1 MYDIFEKLCEEKG
14 VTPYRVAKE
23 IGWTTGAISGWKK
36 GRYNPKIDKLQKV
49 AEYFGVPVE
58 YLMTGEYP
66 EKESSSGEKY
76 YFSDETAQLAQAVFE
91 DPSLRI
97 LFDAARDARQ
107 EDILMMADLLRKLK
121 ATNREG

>member
-1 MYDIFEKLCEEKG
+1 MTISERIKRLCKEQSIPVSRLERDLGFGNGYVNSLKDG
-14 VTPYRVAKE
+14 VVSAERL
-23 IGWTTGAISGWKK
+23 
-36 GRYNPKIDKLQKV
+36 DKMC
-49 AEYFGVPVE
+49 E
-58 YLMTGEYP
+58 YLHTSREYLATGELP
-66 EKESSSGEKY
+66 EMSSVTGQKY

-97 LFDAARDARQ
+97 LLDAARDARQ